1 MPEVLGRYP
10 QGFISGS
17 GWHRGFVPHTPALVS
32 QYPLKT
38 PLAVMMNMPAMPSS
52 AASAVSAGP
61 RLRSDSL

>member
-1 MPEVLGRYP
+1 MASWVRPT
-10 QGFISGS
+10 S
-17 GWHRGFVPHTPALVS
+17 PALVS